1 MCCCGAAD
9 MADSRASCCNDRDTI
24 CSASMCIRERG
35 VDDDRRNSRWQEQ
48 NSDSNT
54 VKNKQYCRPQTGAR
68 IVGCTL
74 VHETN
79 SSGGDLPP
87 HYGQFAT
94 KSSFRMDKFSI
105 VGCTRMHKLCTSHRV
120 LQQYRACVKSV
131 ASFHGTTLILCAVHG
146 NLLPLHCVIFQTMT
160 FYCKFGPTQSS
171 EAPQIKAHTDSCDAA
186 NAFCH
191 QNSPSRCHHLLG
203 PRSGLLPH
211 LPGVASKGDP

>member
-24 CSASMCIRERG
+24 CSGPMRIRERG
-35 VDDDRRNSRWQEQ
+35 VDDDRRNSRWQEH

-54 VKNKQYCRPQTGAR
+54 VNNKQYCCPQTGAR

-87 HYGQFAT
+87 HHDQ
-94 KSSFRMDKFSI
+94 
-105 VGCTRMHKLCTSHRV
+105 VGIEFVSNGRLQHCWVHACARV
-120 LQQYRACVKSV
+120 VHEPQRNCNNV
-131 ASFHGTTLILCAVHG
+131 TLREIRCIFPWYSAHLFCVHG
-146 NLLPLHCVIFQTMT
+146 HLLPLHCRV
-160 FYCKFGPTQSS
+160 GPEQSF
-171 EAPQIKAHTDSCDAA
+171 EAHQIKTRTDSSDSA
-186 NAFCH
+186 NAFFR
-191 QNSPSRCHHLLG
+191 QSSPSRCHHLFG
-203 PRSGLLPH
+203 PCSGLPPY